1 MPDGRLDKFMPL
13 SRRTMY
19 TIDKGGFYKAKFQD
33 QKIKKNLFKNRGS
46 KKKQFWRTKKV
57 ELEDEIFVL
66 LINDDQ
72 FIKWILKTNLKK
84 EF

>member
-33 QKIKKNLFKNRGS
+33 QKIKK
-46 KKKQFWRTKKV
+46 
-57 ELEDEIFVL
+57 IF
-66 LINDDQ
+66 
-72 FIKWILKTNLKK
+72 LKTGVAKRSN
-84 EF
+84 FGAPRRWS